1 MSKKNLLASLLC
13 IAGLLG
19 TGMQAA
25 SADVLDNIMESKKI
39 RISTDLG
46 IPPAGM
52 LTPSMEP
59 TGADVE
65 VGQLLAKDWGLKYE
79 LIQTTGATRIPNL
92 QTGKADI
99 VVSTLSV
106 TPQRAEVIDF
116 STPYAVLKSVVAGYQ
131 TEPITSL
138 EALKGRT
145 VSVTRGTTQ
154 DTALT
159 PQASKHGFTVAR
171 YDDDATLVTAAV
183 SGQAE
188 MVATSESLV
197 NAIDKK
203 IGKNNFKPL
212 FVIQNFDLA
221 IGVKKGEKALL
232 EKVNAWVQTNL
243 ENGKLNAIYKK
254 YYGSELPK
262 EMLGSK

>member
-1 MSKKNLLASLLC
+1 MNPKKIAAALLC
-13 IAGLLG
+13 VSGLLSA
-19 TGMQAA
+19 GMQAA
-25 SADVLDNIMESKKI
+25 QADVLDRIMESKKI

-52 LTPSMEP
+52 MSPSMQP

-65 VGQLLAKDWGLKYE
+65 VGQLLAKDWGVEYE
-79 LIQTTGATRIPNL
+79 LVQTTGATRIPNL

-116 STPYAVLKSVVAGYQ
+116 SIPYAVLKSVVAGYD
-131 TEPITSL
+131 SL
-138 EALKGRT
+138 PVKDYDTLKGRT

-159 PQASKHGFTVAR
+159 PLAAKHGFTVAR

-183 SGQAE
+183 SGQAQ

-212 FVIQNFDLA
+212 FTITNFDLA

-232 EKVNAWVQTNL
+232 EKVNEWVKANL
-243 ENGKLNAIYKK
+243 ENGKLNEIYKK
-254 YYGSELPK
+254 YYGSELPENMRAK
-262 EMLGSK
+262 K

>member
-1 MSKKNLLASLLC
+1 MNAKKLAASLLC
-13 IAGLLG
+13 AAGLLG
-19 TGMQAA
+19 AGLQTA
-25 SADVLDNIMESKKI
+25 SADVLDRIMESKRI

-52 LTPSMEP
+52 LSPSMEP

-65 VGQLLAKDWGLKYE
+65 VGQLLAKDWGVEYE
-79 LIQTTGATRIPNL
+79 LVQTTGATRIPNL

-116 STPYAVLKSVVAGYQ
+116 SVPYAVLKSVVGGNDS
-131 TEPITSL
+131 ITLNSYDD
-138 EALKGRT
+138 LKGKS
-145 VSVTRGTTQ
+145 VAVTRGTTQ

-159 PQASKHGFTVAR
+159 PLAGKHGFNVAR

-183 SGQAE
+183 TGQAP

-197 NAIDKK
+197 NAINEK
-203 IGKNNFKPL
+203 IGKDNFKPL
-212 FVIQNFDLA
+212 YLITNFDLA

-232 EKVNAWVQTNL
+232 EKVNEWVKTNL
-243 ENGKLNAIYKK
+243 ENGKLNEIHTK
-254 YYGSELPK
+254 YYGSSLPE
-262 EMLGSK
+262 EMQGKK

>member
-1 MSKKNLLASLLC
+1 MTTKKLLAAMLC
-13 IAGLLG
+13 IGGLVGAG
-19 TGMQAA
+19 MPAA
-25 SADVLDNIMESKKI
+25 SADVLDRITESKRI

-52 LTPSMEP
+52 MSPSMEP

-65 VGQLLAKDWGLKYE
+65 VGQLLAKDWGMEYE
-79 LIQTTGATRIPNL
+79 LVQTTGATRIPNL

-116 STPYAVLKSVVAGYQ
+116 SLPYAVLKSVVAGYD
-131 TEPITSL
+131 SL
-138 EALKGRT
+138 PVTDYDSLKGRT

-159 PQASKHGFTVAR
+159 PLASKHGFTVAR

-197 NAIDKK
+197 NAIDKR
-203 IGKNNFKPL
+203 IGKGNFKPL
-212 FVIQNFDLA
+212 FLITNFDLA

-232 EKVNAWVQTNL
+232 EKVNEWVTTNL
-243 ENGKLNAIYKK
+243 QNGKLNEIYKK
-254 YYGSELPK
+254 YYGSSLP
-262 EMLGSK
+262 EDMLAKK

>member
-1 MSKKNLLASLLC
+1 MTKKYLMTSLLC
-13 IAGLLG
+13 MAGLLG

-25 SADVLDNIMESKKI
+25 SADVLDNINQSKTI

-52 LTPSMEP
+52 MSPSMEP

-65 VGQLLAKDWGLKYE
+65 IGQLLAKDWGVKYE

-116 STPYAVLKSVVAGYQ
+116 SIPYAVLKSVVGGYDDL
-131 TEPITSL
+131 PVTSL
-138 EALKGRT
+138 ETLKGKT

-159 PQASKHGFTVAR
+159 PKAAEHGFTVAR

-183 SGQAE
+183 SGQAK

-197 NAIDKK
+197 AAIDKK
-203 IGKNNFKPL
+203 IGKSNFKPL
-212 FVIQNFDLA
+212 FVIQYFDLA
-221 IGVKKGEKALL
+221 IGVKKGEKPLL
-232 EKVNAWVQTNL
+232 DKVNGWIKTNL
-243 ENGKLNAIYKK
+243 ENGKLNEIHTK
-254 YYGSELPK
+254 YYGSGLPK

>member
-1 MSKKNLLASLLC
+1 MTKKNLMAYLLC
-13 IAGLLG
+13 GCALFGIGI
-19 TGMQAA
+19 QAA
-25 SADVLDNIMESKKI
+25 TADVLENIMQNKKI

-52 LTPSMEP
+52 MSPSMEP

-65 VGQLLAKDWGLKYE
+65 VGQLLAKDWGVAYE
-79 LIQTTGATRIPNL
+79 LVQTTGATRIPNL

-116 STPYAVLKSVVAGYQ
+116 STPYAVLKSVVAGYDNL
-131 TEPITSL
+131 PVTSF
-138 EALKGRT
+138 ETLKGRT

-159 PQASKHGFTVAR
+159 PKASQYGFTVAR

-183 SGQAE
+183 SGQAQ

-197 NAIDKK
+197 AAINKK
-203 IGKNNFKPL
+203 IGKDNFKPL
-212 FVIQNFDLA
+212 FLIQNFDLA
-221 IGVKKGEKALL
+221 IGVKKGEKPLL
-232 EKVNAWVQTNL
+232 EKVNAWVKANL
-243 ENGKLNAIYKK
+243 ANGKLNAIHTK
-254 YYGSELPK
+254 YYGSGLP
-262 EMLGSK
+262 ENMLGGK